1 MPTAP
6 RGPSEHLPVNI
17 LYLFDGAQH
26 LMGGTNTENLI
37 LTSSA
42 SQFPSEPH
50 LPCEHAGDAGDLGL
64 VGGDRTG
71 AFQNCGMFGLFMK
84 I

>member
-1 MPTAP
+1 
-6 RGPSEHLPVNI
+6 
-17 LYLFDGAQH
+17 
-26 LMGGTNTENLI
+26 MGGTNTENLI

-42 SQFPSEPH
+42 SWFASEPH

-64 VGGDRTG
+64 VGGDRAG
-71 AFQNCGMFGLFMK
+71 AFQYCGQFGLIMK